1 MTLTRPRLSPTQVC
15 VVMFFLCPFLR
26 QRALLYRGGDA
37 HRPRPIAR
45 APVGVK
51 EAAERRALPG
61 KREPSPHP

>member
-1 MTLTRPRLSPTQVC
+1 MTLTSPRLSPTQGC
-15 VVMFFLCPFLR
+15 VVMLFLCRFLG

-37 HRPRPIAR
+37 YRPRPIAR
-45 APVGVK
+45 APVRVK